1 MADSSHSAMP
11 CTHAAAMSPTHANAG
26 SDAAAAANSPSAAA
40 AAAATTATAATTAS
54 SEQRSRRCDQQG
66 RYGGYCKQLGELRH
80 DDLLFAINSARLTQ
94 GNTTRLDGVG
104 KSSARS
110 NVPHKG

>member
-1 MADSSHSAMP
+1 
-11 CTHAAAMSPTHANAG
+11 MSPTHANAG
-26 SDAAAAANSPSAAA
+26 SDAAASANSPAG
-40 AAAATTATAATTAS
+40 AAAATTAAAPAATTPTTAS

-94 GNTTRLDGVG
+94 GNTTRVDGG
-104 KSSARS
+104 
-110 NVPHKG
+110 